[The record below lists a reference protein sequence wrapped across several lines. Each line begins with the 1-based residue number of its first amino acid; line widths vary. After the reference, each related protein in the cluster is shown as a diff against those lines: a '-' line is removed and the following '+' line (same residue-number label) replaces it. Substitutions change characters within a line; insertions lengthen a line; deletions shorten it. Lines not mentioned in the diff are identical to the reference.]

1 MAENR
6 KGVFGLLKSLLSR
19 SEDLYGSVYVKRFGP
34 VRMITIGTA
43 AGKDAGTLPAKDLPI
58 DIVGVYGKVY
68 NGSTYVDCIVSIDK
82 TTGKVTITDMWGGA
96 ISGMQIGYMRP
107 RSITYLA
114 NWGGYG
120 LTSILSRLAE
130 RWWEYEDSTET
141 AGCYR
146 FVHKGTGGKRDNKRR
161 CRDIS
166 ARKTQICETEKPFS
180 MVRDTEH
187 VGQTSEHGHCAW
199 KDIQWFLVC
208 GLHGIHIFQWRSE
221 GAGYVRRKHY
231 WSAVQLPKT
240 AGHHVFRGIGRISE
254 GRCAA

>member
-1 MAENR
+1 MKKLFNLLRHLTPVFEYVGNMNQIHWSSWTATAD
-6 KGVFGLLKSLLSR
+6 GVIIMEIGWSTGGG
-19 SEDLYGSVYVKRFGP
+19 DGYYYVKDNTGNIEIAKMTTYAANGTSETRCFPVIKGHTYQVAGYSRVDGNHLNFFFYKLKLFG
-34 VRMITIGTA
+34 
-43 AGKDAGTLPAKDLPI
+43 
-58 DIVGVYGKVY
+58 
-68 NGSTYVDCIVSIDK
+68 
-82 TTGKVTITDMWGGA
+82 
-96 ISGMQIGYMRP
+96 
-107 RSITYLA
+107 
-114 NWGGYG
+114 GGYG
-120 LTSILSRLAE
+120 ITSILSRLAE
-130 RWWEYEDSTET
+130 RWWKYEDSTET

-146 FVHKGTGGKRDNKRR
+146 FVHKGTGSKRDNKRR

-166 ARKTQICETEKPFS
+166 ARKTQNCETEKSFS

-187 VGQTSEHGHCAW
+187 VGQTGEHGRCAW

-208 GLHGIHIFQWRSE
+208 GLHGIHKFQWRSE